1 MVRDGQGGI
10 ARPNQ
15 GRKMM
20 RKLQRACLLGA
31 AVATCAGLGAA
42 QAAVTRSGVISK
54 FDGVDEIVEACDT
67 PTSFVNMP
75 QMSRTFSIS
84 GSASS
89 AAVTLSASA
98 RVGGFDFDTG
108 FVRLLIDGQ
117 QQSPGEVPFVA
128 VGGPL
133 GDANAFTWQTKS
145 LATGSHKAQVQWRTD
160 QGSDFCV
167 DARSL
172 VVLHR

>member
-1 MVRDGQGGI
+1 MTTF
-10 ARPNQ
+10 
-15 GRKMM
+15 GRTGV
-20 RKLQRACLLGA
+20 L
-31 AVATCAGLGAA
+31 AGLVSVGCFLGGLAALGQA
-42 QAAVTRSGVISK
+42 QAAVSRSGVISK
-54 FDGVDEIVEACDT
+54 FDGVDEVVEAC
-67 PTSFVNMP
+67 TSAQGFVAVP
-75 QMSRTFSIS
+75 QMSRSFNVG

-89 AAVTLSASA
+89 VVVTFSASA
-98 RVGGFDFDTG
+98 RVSGVDFDTG

-145 LATGSHKAQVQWRTD
+145 LRTGSHTAQVQWRTD
-160 QGSDFCV
+160 LGSEFCV